1 MHLEPVL
8 NLRYFPSQVVERQ
21 VHPEVEFQDNQT
33 LLMEPVLIC
42 KSDQEACLIESSINS
57 VRISIKIKKGMEI
70 EHLLTRMLERFM
82 ALRADKF
89 EIFRKKVAHEGYDFS
104 FLISANHLLIYRKEE
119 LINFV
124 LEFVAGID
132 KEINELKL
140 DVINSARFAAN
151 FFTNACSNNDITKWV
166 SIKLSQRNIENA
178 TDQEKIFQ
186 IWPFWYLSEEAKQG
200 KK

>member
-1 MHLEPVL
+1 M
-8 NLRYFPSQVVERQ
+8 
-21 VHPEVEFQDNQT
+21 
-33 LLMEPVLIC
+33 IC

-82 ALRADKF
+82 SLRADRF
-89 EIFRKKVAHEGYDFS
+89 EIFRKKPAHEGYDFS
-104 FLISANHLLIYRKEE
+104 FLISAAHLLVYRKEE

-151 FFTNACSNNDITKWV
+151 FFTTACSN
-166 SIKLSQRNIENA
+166 
-178 TDQEKIFQ
+178 
-186 IWPFWYLSEEAKQG
+186 
-200 KK
+200 

>member
-1 MHLEPVL
+1 MRDIRLHLEPVL

-21 VHPEVEFQDNQT
+21 VHPEVEFQDNQS
-33 LLMEPVLIC
+33 LLMEPVMIC
-42 KSDQEACLIESSINS
+42 KSDQEACLIESSVNS

-82 ALRADKF
+82 SLRADKF
-89 EIFRKKVAHEGYDFS
+89 EIFRRKPAHEGYDFS
-104 FLISANHLLIYRKEE
+104 FLIAAHHLLIYRKEE

-151 FFTNACSNNDITKWV
+151 FFTNACSNNDITK
-166 SIKLSQRNIENA
+166 
-178 TDQEKIFQ
+178 
-186 IWPFWYLSEEAKQG
+186 
-200 KK
+200 

>member
-1 MHLEPVL
+1 MTQTMQNYLRDIRLHLEPVL

-21 VHPEVEFQDNQT
+21 VHPEVEFQDNPT
-33 LLMEPVLIC
+33 LLMEPIMIC
-42 KSDQEACLIESSINS
+42 KSESEACLIESSINS

-82 ALRADKF
+82 ALRADRF
-89 EIFRKKVAHEGYDFS
+89 EIFRKKPAHEGYDFS
-104 FLISANHLLIYRKEE
+104 FLISASHLLTYKKEE

-151 FFTNACSNNDITKWV
+151 FFTNACSNNDITK
-166 SIKLSQRNIENA
+166 
-178 TDQEKIFQ
+178 
-186 IWPFWYLSEEAKQG
+186 
-200 KK
+200 

>member
-1 MHLEPVL
+1 ML

-21 VHPEVEFQDNQT
+21 VHPEVEFQDNPL
-33 LLMEPVLIC
+33 LLMEPILIT
-42 KSDQEACLIESSINS
+42 KSDQEMCLIESSINS
-57 VRISIKIKKGMEI
+57 VRVSIKIKKGMEI

-104 FLISANHLLIYRKEE
+104 FLVSAQHLLIYRKEE
-119 LINFV
+119 IVNFI
-124 LEFVAGID
+124 LEFIAGID

-151 FFTNACSNNDITKWV
+151 FFTLACSNGE
-166 SIKLSQRNIENA
+166 IKQ
-178 TDQEKIFQ
+178 
-186 IWPFWYLSEEAKQG
+186 
-200 KK
+200 